1 MRILVVSS
9 AFYPDNYHINQMVQ
23 DLAERGHTV
32 KVLTGQPDYATGLVP
47 AEYKWFRKYHDF
59 FGKVEVW
66 RVPIIARR
74 RGAIMRFFSYL
85 SFIITGG
92 FWALFKKLPDFD
104 VIYIWGVSPITMA
117 IPAIFLKKR
126 YKKPLFFYCL
136 DLWPE
141 SMKAFK
147 VGEKNPVFKA
157 VKVLCKH
164 IYKQFDMVAVT
175 SEPFKEYI
183 NTVNGYPLEK
193 MVYLPQYGADN
204 YLTKD
209 FTAKDNGI
217 VDFVFAGNIGFVQ
230 DIDKIINAV
239 EKIKDID
246 NFVVHIVGDG
256 SARVQ
261 FENLAKSKNLGNKII
276 FHGRVPLA
284 QMDEFYKLADA
295 CLLTLDGSSKIGDTL
310 PVKMQGYMAAD
321 KPVIAA
327 VNGAGKKVI
336 EESGCGLAVNAG
348 DVEGLA
354 GIMKEFIENKAK
366 YSACGSKGREYFKQ
380 NFTKEKHLEKLE
392 SLLGAICYAEKV

>member
-23 DLAERGHTV
+23 DLAARGHIV

-47 AEYKWFRKYHDF
+47 KEYKWLRKYHDF
-59 FGKVEVW
+59 LGNIEVW
-66 RVPIIARR
+66 RAPIIARR
-74 RGAIMRFFSYL
+74 KGAIMRFFSYL

-92 FWALFKKLPDFD
+92 FWALFKKIPDFD
-104 VIYIWGVSPITMA
+104 VIYVWGVSPITMA
-117 IPAIFLKKR
+117 IPAIILEKR

-157 VKVLCKH
+157 VKILCKW
-164 IYKQFDMVAVT
+164 IYKHFDTVAVT
-175 SEPFKEYI
+175 SESFIDYI
-183 NTVNGYPLEK
+183 NTVNGYPREK
-193 MVYLPQYGADN
+193 IVYLPQYGADG
-204 YLTKD
+204 YLAHD
-209 FTAKDNGI
+209 FTPQDNGI

-230 DIDKIINAV
+230 DIDKIINAT
-239 EKIKDID
+239 EKIKDISG
-246 NFVVHIVGDG
+246 FIVHIVGDG
-256 SARVQ
+256 SARSK
-261 FENLAKSKNLGNKII
+261 FENLTKSKHLENKII

-284 QMDEFYKLADA
+284 KMDEFYKLADA

-310 PVKMQGYMAAD
+310 PVKMQGYMAAG

-327 VNGAGKKVI
+327 INGAGKKVI

-348 DVEGLA
+348 DSEGLA
-354 GIMKEFIENKAK
+354 RIMKDFIENKGK
-366 YSACGSKGREYFKQ
+366 YSACGQKGREYFKQ
-380 NFTKEKHLEKLE
+380 NFTKEKHLKKLE
-392 SLLGAICYAEKV
+392 GLLKNYEK